1 MKKAAAIIF
10 VFVIS
15 VLFSVQGHAQTAK
28 DAFLAL
34 KKMEARLQAG
44 LSIRDYSSVLGE
56 VKFPVNLYLEGPE
69 ANDNIELSD
78 LIKTIMK
85 HYDNIGIIRKK
96 MLDGSYRYLDS
107 SRSMHASPEFNI
119 FLKQYPEANKFI
131 EAGGAIDRDKSD
143 AGKDLDHLKY
153 GPVLNL
159 KYLLPIVEKTC
170 SEDLNKLSDM
180 FALAETKAKD
190 NKINIENLKKENDYL
205 KAENSKLQKE
215 NAVLK
220 AKQKKK

>member
-1 MKKAAAIIF
+1 MPSPFPK
-10 VFVIS
+10 
-15 VLFSVQGHAQTAK
+15 LPAK
-28 DAFLAL
+28 T
-34 KKMEARLQAG
+34 RPT
-44 LSIRDYSSVLGE
+44 S
-56 VKFPVNLYLEGPE
+56 
-69 ANDNIELSD
+69 
-78 LIKTIMK
+78 
-85 HYDNIGIIRKK
+85 
-96 MLDGSYRYLDS
+96 GSL
-107 SRSMHASPEFNI
+107 NI

>member
-96 MLDGSYRYLDS
+96 MLDGSCRYLDS
-107 SRSMHASPEFNI
+107 SRSMHA
-119 FLKQYPEANKFI
+119 
-131 EAGGAIDRDKSD
+131 
-143 AGKDLDHLKY
+143 
-153 GPVLNL
+153 
-159 KYLLPIVEKTC
+159 
-170 SEDLNKLSDM
+170 
-180 FALAETKAKD
+180 
-190 NKINIENLKKENDYL
+190 
-205 KAENSKLQKE
+205 
-215 NAVLK
+215 
-220 AKQKKK
+220 